1 MTTKIITSQ
10 NALDASSREGNEVNS
25 VQILQSHFQSSFNYC
40 FFFFNSTAS
49 HSKRH
54 CIHWSLREKELQE
67 LNLNKKEPETSI
79 KSTSHK
85 LPCLVLL
92 QYCMSL
98 LVLPPSHLFSSLHT
112 TSQEMQVLRG
122 LWRCILTTNTE
133 EHCCSYPH
141 LTQQRGT
148 NTCIRS
154 RPRTVTQKHRLPG
167 RLGKPSSKAV
177 HTQWA
182 HRQTQAVQ
190 DG

>member
-79 KSTSHK
+79 KSTSM
-85 LPCLVLL
+85 PCIATILYVPAGAAPFPSFFKSPYNFPGDAGPEGALEVYSNNQYWGTLL
-92 QYCMSL
+92 Q
-98 LVLPPSHLFSSLHT
+98 LPTSHSTARDQYLH
-112 TSQEMQVLRG
+112 QV
-122 LWRCILTTNTE
+122 
-133 EHCCSYPH
+133 
-141 LTQQRGT
+141 
-148 NTCIRS
+148 
-154 RPRTVTQKHRLPG
+154 
-167 RLGKPSSKAV
+167 
-177 HTQWA
+177 
-182 HRQTQAVQ
+182 QT
-190 DG
+190 